1 MTKRRKKYTEEVKGR
16 LALEAIKGIR
26 TLSELSPAYGV
37 HPTVTAQW
45 KRQLIKGA
53 VEVFNRSIPVGRSEQ
68 ELTAPLY
75 EEIGRLKMEID
86 WLKKNSEG
94 VAGRTARMDRAKRC
108 DVVDRTPVRLG
119 RSEPIELLLR
129 AVGNRDRREPRFD
142 AGDRP
147 VVSEVTVLRS
157 AAHDRLAAGVGAS
170 DQSQA
175 GRATD
180 ASNGFAGDIAGT
192 AHQPGASRAPYLP
205 VFVEGSDGRATD
217 PGVVCGHYLR
227 GDEARI
233 SVLGGGAGLVQ
244 PLCVGVGVVQHV
256 GGDLLCGGVGAGVG
270 PGVSRHL
277 QHRPGGPIYWRA
289 VHGVL
294 GAGLGADQYGW
305 PRTSV
310 GQRNGAATVTHGEVR
325 RHLSA
330 GLRRRCRGTLGVG
343 PVFPVL
349 QHPTTASGAWQTDPC
364 RGALW
369 VKEGG
374 C

>member
-86 WLKKNSEG
+86 WLKKSSER
-94 VAGRTARMDRAKRC
+94 VAGGTARMDRAKRC

-147 VVSEVTVLRS
+147 VVSEATVLRS
-157 AAHDRLAAGVGAS
+157 TAHDRLAAGVGAS

-175 GRATD
+175 GRAAD

-217 PGVVCGHYLR
+217 PGVVCEHYLR

-244 PLCVGVGVVQHV
+244 PLCVGVGVV
-256 GGDLLCGGVGAGVG
+256 
-270 PGVSRHL
+270 
-277 QHRPGGPIYWRA
+277 
-289 VHGVL
+289 
-294 GAGLGADQYGW
+294 
-305 PRTSV
+305 
-310 GQRNGAATVTHGEVR
+310 
-325 RHLSA
+325 
-330 GLRRRCRGTLGVG
+330 
-343 PVFPVL
+343 
-349 QHPTTASGAWQTDPC
+349 
-364 RGALW
+364 
-369 VKEGG
+369 
-374 C
+374 